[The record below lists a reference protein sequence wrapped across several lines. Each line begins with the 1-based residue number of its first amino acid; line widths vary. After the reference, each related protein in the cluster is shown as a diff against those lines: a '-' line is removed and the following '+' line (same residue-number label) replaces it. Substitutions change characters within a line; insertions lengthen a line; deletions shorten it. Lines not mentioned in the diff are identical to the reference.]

1 MICSLQRAQPRSNP
15 SGGTSLQFWGVCL
28 RVQLQA
34 RIQNE
39 PNRQVLGLV
48 NNKKIGSLGRSDA
61 WEGTVQELFLIHKSD
76 VVVINVEKVGDRVEK
91 AEQPTNQQPDRLHSP
106 RLTLALALSLYTGG
120 AFDVLYFVNDVDTFA
135 VERKYQIMTEA
146 EEIFFRGKFLF
157 WLNSWLLTDRREY
170 EL

>member
-1 MICSLQRAQPRSNP
+1 MNCSLQRAQPRSNP
-15 SGGTSLQFWGVCL
+15 SGGTSLQLGGVCL

-39 PNRQVLGLV
+39 PHGQVLGLV
-48 NNKKIGSLGRSDA
+48 NNKNRLFWRRPGK
-61 WEGTVQELFLIHKSD
+61 ELFLIHKSD

-91 AEQPTNQQPDRLHSP
+91 AEQPTNRRTNQQPDRLHWP

-157 WLNSWLLTDRREY
+157 WLNS
-170 EL
+170 

>member
-1 MICSLQRAQPRSNP
+1 M
-15 SGGTSLQFWGVCL
+15 
-28 RVQLQA
+28 
-34 RIQNE
+34 
-39 PNRQVLGLV
+39 
-48 NNKKIGSLGRSDA
+48 
-61 WEGTVQELFLIHKSD
+61 IHKSD

-146 EEIFFRGKFLF
+146 EEIFFQGKFLF
-157 WLNSWLLTDRREY
+157 WLNS
-170 EL
+170 

>member
-39 PNRQVLGLV
+39 PNGQVLGLV
-48 NNKKIGSLGRSDA
+48 NNKNRLFWRRPGK
-61 WEGTVQELFLIHKSD
+61 ELFLIHKSD
-76 VVVINVEKVGDRVEK
+76 VVVINVEKVGDRGEK

-106 RLTLALALSLYTGG
+106 RLTLALALSLYTGE

-146 EEIFFRGKFLF
+146 EETFFRGKFLF
-157 WLNSWLLTDRREY
+157 WLNSWLLRDRREY

>member
-1 MICSLQRAQPRSNP
+1 M
-15 SGGTSLQFWGVCL
+15 
-28 RVQLQA
+28 
-34 RIQNE
+34 
-39 PNRQVLGLV
+39 
-48 NNKKIGSLGRSDA
+48 
-61 WEGTVQELFLIHKSD
+61 IHKSD

-91 AEQPTNQQPDRLHSP
+91 AEQPTNRRTNQQPDRLRWP

-157 WLNSWLLTDRREY
+157 WLNS
-170 EL
+170 

>member
-39 PNRQVLGLV
+39 PNGQVLGLV
-48 NNKKIGSLGRSDA
+48 NNENRLFGQRPGK
-61 WEGTVQELFLIHKSD
+61 EQFLIHKSD